1 MLRQI
6 KIGKRLSVGFAV
18 LVLISIVVGLSAF
31 YRLSEIQGNLNN
43 IAERRLPAALLVG
56 EMNREFLVSRIETVN
71 WLSDASSSNS
81 TTYQT
86 RISQAQSAY
95 DEAQKLAEN
104 FHKTPA
110 GRATFEKVLTAK
122 KQYDQLHKTLIA
134 ELSAGKSEA
143 AIALRDDNFTKAS
156 DVLTQSL
163 LALAE
168 YQRET
173 GKKQAAQ
180 AAESMRAAEVSIVIS
195 ILVAT
200 ILGAGFAIFIT
211 RSLVGPMNHAVYVS
225 ETIAKGN
232 LAEQF
237 KDESPDEA
245 GALIRAM
252 STMQGQL
259 RETITD
265 INQSAN
271 QLGVTSEELHAVT
284 DQSARIMQQQ
294 SLEVDLAV
302 TAVTELTSA
311 IEEVAQS
318 AASTSNNSANADATA
333 RDGQQQVQQTI
344 AAIQTLEQ
352 ELQVSRSGIEQLSTR
367 VNEIGSVLDVI
378 RGIAE
383 QTNLLALNAAI
394 EAARAGDSGR
404 GFAVVA
410 DEVRALAHRTQES
423 TKVIEQTIRTLS
435 AETAQTVAA
444 MGQSS
449 ERATVTL
456 QLARKAGGALAQITS
471 AISQI
476 SDQNMTIASA
486 AEEQATVARE
496 VDRNLVNI
504 RDLSAQTATGADE
517 TRISSESLAELAE
530 HLNMRVRQ
538 FKVS

>member
-6 KIGKRLSVGFAV
+6 KIGKRLSVGFAA

-71 WLSDASSSNS
+71 WLSDANSSNS
-81 TTYQT
+81 TSYQT

-104 FHKTPA
+104 FHKTAA

-134 ELSAGKSEA
+134 ELSAGRAEA

-156 DVLTQSL
+156 DDVTQSL

-200 ILGAGFAIFIT
+200 ILGTGFAIFIT

-232 LAEQF
+232 LAEHF

-352 ELQVSRSGIEQLSTR
+352 ELKVSRSGIEQLSTR

-456 QLARKAGGALAQITS
+456 ELARKAGGALAQITS

>member
-6 KIGKRLSVGFAV
+6 KIGKRLSVGFAA

-71 WLSDASSSNS
+71 WLADTSSSNS

-156 DVLTQSL
+156 DDVTQSL

-200 ILGAGFAIFIT
+200 ILGTGFAVFIT

>member
-1 MLRQI
+1 MLRQF
-6 KIGKRLSVGFAV
+6 KIGKRLSVGFAA
-18 LVLISIVVGLSAF
+18 LVLISIIVGLSAF

-56 EMNREFLVSRIETVN
+56 EMNREFLLMRVETIN
-71 WLSDASSSNS
+71 WLSDANSNNASS
-81 TTYQT
+81 YQSK
-86 RISQAQSAY
+86 INQAQKAYDQAQS
-95 DEAQKLAEN
+95 LAEN

-110 GRATFEKVLTAK
+110 GRATFETVLEAK
-122 KQYDQLHKTLIA
+122 KQYDQLQQALLAQLTT
-134 ELSAGKSEA
+134 GKHEA
-143 AIALRDDNFTKAS
+143 ATALRDDNFVKAS
-156 DVLTQSL
+156 DHLTETLQ
-163 LALAE
+163 ALAN

-173 GKKQAAQ
+173 GKKQAQQ
-180 AAESMRAAEVSIVIS
+180 AADSMVAAEMSIVIS
-195 ILVAT
+195 IIVAT
-200 ILGAGFAIFIT
+200 ILGGGFAVFIT

-225 ETIAKGN
+225 ESIAKGN
-232 LAEQF
+232 LVERF

-259 RETITD
+259 RETIAD
-265 INQSAN
+265 INTSAN

-294 SLEVDLAV
+294 SFEVDLAV
-302 TAVTELTSA
+302 TAVTELTTA

-333 RDGQQQVQQTI
+333 RDGQQQVQHTI

-423 TKVIEQTIRTLS
+423 TKVIEQTIRTVQ
-435 AETAQTVAA
+435 AETAQTVVA

-449 ERATVTL
+449 ERATETL

-504 RDLSAQTATGADE
+504 RDLAAQTAAGADE

-538 FKVS
+538 FKVN